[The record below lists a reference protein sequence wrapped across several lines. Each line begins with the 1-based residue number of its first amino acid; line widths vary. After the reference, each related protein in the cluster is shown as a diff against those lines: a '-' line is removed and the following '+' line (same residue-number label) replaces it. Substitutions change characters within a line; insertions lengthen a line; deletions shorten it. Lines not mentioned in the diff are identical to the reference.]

1 MLFQALQKCS
11 SIFLDL
17 IGALNMRIGKP
28 DDNLGRLASEK
39 KFVQPALRAFG
50 MAALL
55 GSFAASGIAFRFV
68 TEDFQGASPYYENT
82 ISIRRLNERPEYWKE
97 LSTNDRNQA
106 FAWSESSSVY
116 SAYYRKLVSER
127 ETEKFFEFRR
137 VWEEHPNDAILSRV
151 HKSTYLDRSMCD
163 RLRQRD
169 TIAVFKG
176 EVDTATVKE
185 LVEYL
190 WYAGNYNFG
199 GAKVLCTSVFD
210 RGSNIEYH
218 LFHTEV
224 SFGDWDLSDH
234 ITVSRSIFRVKKG
247 TGTVNYTKQLL
258 RVVEGKRN

>member
-1 MLFQALQKCS
+1 MKNIILYISISL
-11 SIFLDL
+11 IFLSCSDPNERNGEQIYL
-17 IGALNMRIGKP
+17 PPNIQDSTQITDENVI
-28 DDNLGRLASEK
+28 
-39 KFVQPALRAFG
+39 RAVY
-50 MAALL
+50 
-55 GSFAASGIAFRFV
+55 STYRYPKSFV

-176 EVDTATVKE
+176 AVDTATVKE

>member
-1 MLFQALQKCS
+1 LKNIILYISIAL
-11 SIFLDL
+11 IFLSCS
-17 IGALNMRIGKP
+17 IP
-28 DDNLGRLASEK
+28 SEQNGEQIYLPPTIQDSTQITDEN
-39 KFVQPALRAFG
+39 VIRAVY
-50 MAALL
+50 
-55 GSFAASGIAFRFV
+55 STYRYPESFV
-68 TEDFQGASPYYENT
+68 TEDLQGASPYYENT
-82 ISIRRLNERPEYWKE
+82 ISIHTLNERPEYWQE
-97 LSTNDRNQA
+97 LSTNDRDQA

-137 VWEEHPNDAILSRV
+137 VWEAHPNDVILSRV
-151 HKSTYLDRSMCD
+151 HKSTYLDRSMHD
-163 RLRQRD
+163 RLRPRD

-176 EVDTATVKE
+176 TVDTARVKE

-190 WYAGNYNFG
+190 WFAGNFTFG

-234 ITVSRSIFRVKKG
+234 ITVNRSDFCVNKG
-247 TGTVNYTKQLL
+247 TGTVVYTKQLL
-258 RVVEGKRN
+258 RTIEGKKN